1 MTSLIKVLD
10 LYNDVATAT
19 GFPLYTN
26 ETDTPDITRFLLEMI
41 SEGLHSTIDNLYI
54 NNNTLERTDII
65 VTNNKT
71 DIYAVQ
77 GIVKH
82 IDLIRPNGK
91 VKPLP
96 YNDKFDFNRANSE
109 NAEQLESS
117 KAEPASYVIKKG
129 YIRLLPF
136 PDKAY
141 KIKITLSTNDLVLS
155 DNDTY
160 RNSVKDIND
169 SIIGSKDF
177 ETCVKLRTI
186 ALIYI
191 KCNNQLSALYSQLAN
206 ERLKAYIEKDFGSN
220 QATRLNNPSA
230 GHYDTRRGL
239 LG

>member
-1 MTSLIKVLD
+1 MASLIKVLD

-26 ETDTPDITRFLLEMI
+26 DTDTPDITRFLLEMI

-54 NNNTLERTDII
+54 NNNTLERTDTI
-65 VTNNKT
+65 VTNDKT
-71 DIYAVQ
+71 DIYGFQ
-77 GIVKH
+77 GIIKH
-82 IDLIRPNGK
+82 VDLIQPNGK
-91 VKPLP
+91 VVALP
-96 YNDKFDFNRANSE
+96 YNDSFDFNSANTQNE
-109 NAEQLESS
+109 NQLKSS
-117 KAEPASYVIKKG
+117 KAQPTSYVIKNG

-141 KIKITLSTNDLVLS
+141 KIRLTLSSNNLVLA
-155 DNDTY
+155 NDDVY
-160 RNSVKDIND
+160 RTSVRDIED
-169 SIIGSKDF
+169 SIIGTKDF

-206 ERLKAYIEKDFGSN
+206 ERLKAYIENDYGSN